1 MDSLPPINRGNISSM
16 FGKIFKEPVVVVQRK
31 DGRVVEIPKS
41 ELEKHGIDPNQ
52 NDDGNLWEKIINLVN
67 DLKDWLS
74 QGF

>member
-1 MDSLPPINRGNISSM
+1 MNPLLPINRGNISSM

-52 NDDGNLWEKIINLVN
+52 NDDRSWLEKLRDAIRSLFDN
-67 DLKDWLS
+67 
-74 QGF
+74 FAH